1 MELVG
6 EPSSAFCWT
15 PTPEQRD
22 RANVSR
28 LMRRFGIDTL
38 AELHARSVEEP
49 SWFWAAV
56 VEDLGIEFFRPW
68 AQVVDTSGGPEW
80 SRWFTGGLVNV
91 AHNCVY
97 RHARGNRASQP
108 SIIWEGEDGSVRC
121 LSYGELSDAV
131 SRLAGAL
138 DALGAR
144 RGDRVGLY
152 LPMLPEAL
160 VTFFACATLGLVTVP
175 IFSGFGAEAVASR
188 LKDSG
193 TRILVTADGFLRR
206 GKAYPMKE
214 IAAASA
220 SAAGVEKMLVVRRL
234 GGLCPWNRDRD
245 VWFHDAIESAAPMTA
260 VPLDPEAPLLI
271 AYTSGTTG
279 RPKGVVHVHGGFLV
293 KVTEEF
299 AYQLDVRPD
308 DRLHWVTDM
317 GWIVGPW
324 QATAVCCLGATLVL
338 HEGAPDHPAPDRL
351 WCLVERH
358 DITCLG
364 LSPTLVR
371 TLRARGNQFP
381 GSHDRSSLRMLYTTG
396 EPIDGASYRW
406 LSDVVGDGRVPVI
419 NVSGGTEV
427 GACFLAPHPVEPLK
441 PTSLQGPA
449 LGMAMDVW
457 GDNGKPVAPG
467 EVGHLVC
474 RRPWPSIT
482 RGFWND
488 RERYLDTYWRR
499 WPGVWFHGDWAY
511 RDADGHWYILG
522 RSDDTLNVAGK
533 RLGPA
538 EVESVLAVHEAVAE
552 SAAVGIPDPIKGQTI
567 WCYCVVRDSATVG
580 DALRQELSDLI
591 VASLGAPFRPGKVWF
606 VEALPKTR
614 SAKVMRR
621 VIQAVACRDDPGD
634 LSSLEDPT
642 ALEAIRAAH

>member
-1 MELVG
+1 
-6 EPSSAFCWT
+6 
-15 PTPEQRD
+15 
-22 RANVSR
+22 
-28 LMRRFGIDTL
+28 MRRWGLGTL
-38 AELHARSVEEP
+38 EELRARSIQDP
-49 SWFWAAV
+49 SWFWPAV

-68 AQVVDTSGGPEW
+68 TQVVDTSSGPEW

-91 AHNCVY
+91 AHNCVH
-97 RHARGNRASQP
+97 RHARGNRAAQP
-108 SIIWEGEDGSVRC
+108 AIIWEGEDAGVRC
-121 LSYGELSDAV
+121 LSYAELGDAV

-152 LPMLPEAL
+152 LPMLPEAI

-175 IFSGFGAEAVASR
+175 IFSGFGADAVASR
-188 LKDSG
+188 LEDSG
-193 TRILVTADGFLRR
+193 ARILVTADGFLRR
-206 GKAYPMKE
+206 GRAHRMKE
-214 IAAASA
+214 IADAAA
-220 SAAGVEKMLVVRRL
+220 AAAGVDKTLVVRRL
-234 GGLCPWNRDRD
+234 DGLGPWDRGRDL
-245 VWFHDAIESAAPMTA
+245 WFHDAIESANPVTA

-293 KVTEEF
+293 KTTEEF
-299 AYQLDVRPD
+299 AYQLDIRPG

-324 QATAVCCLGATLVL
+324 QATAAGCLGATLVL
-338 HEGAPDHPAPDRL
+338 HEGAPDYPEPDRL
-351 WCLVERH
+351 WRLVERH
-358 DITCLG
+358 GVTCLG
-364 LSPTLVR
+364 VSPTLVR
-371 TLRARGNQFP
+371 TLRARGDRFP
-381 GSHDRSSLRMLYTTG
+381 GRHDRSSLRIMVTTG

-406 LSDVVGDGRVPVI
+406 LFDVAGDGRVPII

-427 GACFLAPHPVEPLK
+427 GACFLASHPVETLK

-457 GDNGKPVAPG
+457 DDDGKPVAPG
-467 EVGHLVC
+467 QVGHLVC
-474 RRPWPSIT
+474 TQPWPSMT

-499 WPGVWFHGDWAY
+499 WPGVWFHGDWAR
-511 RDADGHWYILG
+511 RDADGEWYVLG

-538 EVESVLAVHEAVAE
+538 EVESVLATHAAVAE
-552 SAAVGIPDPIKGQTI
+552 SAAVGIPDPVKGQTI
-567 WCYCVVRDSATVG
+567 WCYCVVHGSATA
-580 DALRQELSDLI
+580 DEALRQELSDLV
-591 VASLGAPFRPGKVWF
+591 VASLGAPFRPGQVWF

-621 VIQAVACRDDPGD
+621 VIQAIACRDDPGD
-634 LSSLEDPT
+634 LSSLEDPA

>member
-1 MELVG
+1 MGPGGEL
-6 EPSSAFCWT
+6 SSAFCWA
-15 PTPEQRD
+15 PTPGQRD

-28 LMRRFGIDTL
+28 LMRRWGLGTL
-38 AELHARSVEEP
+38 GELRARSVEDP

-68 AQVVDTSGGPEW
+68 THVIDTSSGPEW

-91 AHNCVY
+91 AHNCVH
-97 RHARGNRASQP
+97 RHARGARAGQP
-108 SIIWEGEDGSVRC
+108 AIIWEGEDGSLRR
-121 LSYGELSDAV
+121 LSYAELGDAV

-144 RGDRVGLY
+144 RGDRIGLY

-175 IFSGFGAEAVASR
+175 IFSGFAADAVASR
-188 LKDSG
+188 LEDSG
-193 TRILVTADGFLRR
+193 ARILVTADGFLRR
-206 GKAYPMKE
+206 GRAHPMKE
-214 IAAASA
+214 IADAAA
-220 SAAGVEKMLVVRRL
+220 SAAGVDKTLVVRRL
-234 GGLCPWNRDRD
+234 GGVGPWDRGRDM
-245 VWFHDAIESAAPMTA
+245 WFDDAIEAASPMTA

-299 AYQLDVRPD
+299 AYQMDVHPD
-308 DRLHWVTDM
+308 DRLHWVADM

-324 QATAVCCLGATLVL
+324 QATAVGCLGATLVL

-351 WCLVERH
+351 WRLVERH
-358 DITCLG
+358 GITCLG
-364 LSPTLVR
+364 LSPTLAR
-371 TLRARGNQFP
+371 TLRARGDRFP
-381 GSHDRSSLRMLYTTG
+381 RRHDRSSLRILATTG

-406 LSDVVGDGRVPVI
+406 LFDVVGDGRVPII

-449 LGMAMDVW
+449 LGMAMDIW
-457 GDNGKPVAPG
+457 GDDGKPVPPG

-474 RRPWPSIT
+474 TQPWPGIT

-488 RERYLDTYWRR
+488 RTRYLDTYWRR
-499 WPGVWFHGDWAY
+499 WPGVWFHGDWAR
-511 RDADGHWYILG
+511 RDADGHWYVLG

-538 EVESVLAVHEAVAE
+538 EVESVLAAHEAVAE
-552 SAAVGIPDPIKGQTI
+552 SAAVGVPDPVKGQTI
-567 WCYCVVRDSATVG
+567 WCYCVIYGGAAAG
-580 DALRQELSDLI
+580 EALRQELSDLI
-591 VASLGAPFRPGKVWF
+591 VTSLGAPFRPGQVWF

-614 SAKVMRR
+614 SAKLMRR
-621 VIQAVACRDDPGD
+621 VIQAIACRDDPGD
-634 LSSLEDPT
+634 LSSLEDAA

>member
-1 MELVG
+1 MGPVS

-28 LMRRFGIDTL
+28 LMRRCGLDTL
-38 AELHARSVEEP
+38 AGLRARSVADP
-49 SWFWAAV
+49 SWFWSAV

-68 AQVVDTSGGPEW
+68 DQVVDTSSGPEW

-91 AHNCVY
+91 AHNCVH
-97 RHARGNRASQP
+97 RHASGDRAAQP
-108 SIIWEGEDGSVRC
+108 AIIWEGEDGSLRR
-121 LSYGELSDAV
+121 LSYAELGDAV

-138 DALGAR
+138 GALGAR

-152 LPMLPEAL
+152 LPMLPEAI
-160 VTFFACATLGLVTVP
+160 VTFFACATVGLVTVP
-175 IFSGFGAEAVASR
+175 IFSGFGADAVASR
-188 LKDSG
+188 LEDSG
-193 TRILVTADGFLRR
+193 ARILVTADGFLRR
-206 GKAYPMKE
+206 GRAHPMKE
-214 IAAASA
+214 IADAAA
-220 SAAGVEKMLVVRRL
+220 SAAGVDKTLVVRRL
-234 GGLCPWNRDRD
+234 VGLCPWDPGRD
-245 VWFHDAIESAAPMTA
+245 VWFDDAIESATPMTA

-308 DRLHWVTDM
+308 DRLHWVADM

-324 QATAVCCLGATLVL
+324 QATAVGCLGATLVL

-358 DITCLG
+358 GITCLG
-364 LSPTLVR
+364 LSPTLAR
-371 TLRARGNQFP
+371 SLRAHGDGLP
-381 GSHDRSSLRMLYTTG
+381 GRHDRSPLRILATTG

-406 LSDVVGDGRVPVI
+406 LFDVVGDGRVPII

-427 GACFLAPHPVEPLK
+427 GACFLSPHPVEPLK

-457 GDNGKPVAPG
+457 GDDGKPVAPG

-474 RRPWPSIT
+474 TQPWPGIT

-488 RERYLDTYWRR
+488 RARYLDTYWRR
-499 WPGVWFHGDWAY
+499 WPGVWFHGDWAR
-511 RDADGHWYILG
+511 RDADGHWYVLG

-538 EVESVLAVHEAVAE
+538 EVESVLAAHEAVAE
-552 SAAVGIPDPIKGQTI
+552 SAAVGMPDPVKGQAI
-567 WCYCVVRDSATVG
+567 WCYCVLHGGATPG
-580 DALRQELSDLI
+580 EALRQELSDLI
-591 VASLGAPFRPGKVWF
+591 VTSLGAAFRPGRVWF
-606 VEALPKTR
+606 AESLPKTR

-621 VIQAVACRDDPGD
+621 VIAAIACRDDPGD
-634 LSSLEDPT
+634 LSSLEDPA

>member
-1 MELVG
+1 
-6 EPSSAFCWT
+6 
-15 PTPEQRD
+15 
-22 RANVSR
+22 
-28 LMRRFGIDTL
+28 
-38 AELHARSVEEP
+38 
-49 SWFWAAV
+49 
-56 VEDLGIEFFRPW
+56 
-68 AQVVDTSGGPEW
+68 
-80 SRWFTGGLVNV
+80 
-91 AHNCVY
+91 
-97 RHARGNRASQP
+97 
-108 SIIWEGEDGSVRC
+108 
-121 LSYGELSDAV
+121 
-131 SRLAGAL
+131 
-138 DALGAR
+138 
-144 RGDRVGLY
+144 
-152 LPMLPEAL
+152 
-160 VTFFACATLGLVTVP
+160 
-175 IFSGFGAEAVASR
+175 
-188 LKDSG
+188 
-193 TRILVTADGFLRR
+193 
-206 GKAYPMKE
+206 
-214 IAAASA
+214 
-220 SAAGVEKMLVVRRL
+220 
-234 GGLCPWNRDRD
+234 
-245 VWFHDAIESAAPMTA
+245 
-260 VPLDPEAPLLI
+260 
-271 AYTSGTTG
+271 
-279 RPKGVVHVHGGFLV
+279 
-293 KVTEEF
+293 
-299 AYQLDVRPD
+299 
-308 DRLHWVTDM
+308 
-317 GWIVGPW
+317 
-324 QATAVCCLGATLVL
+324 
-338 HEGAPDHPAPDRL
+338 
-351 WCLVERH
+351 
-358 DITCLG
+358 
-364 LSPTLVR
+364 
-371 TLRARGNQFP
+371 
-381 GSHDRSSLRMLYTTG
+381 MLYTTG

>member
-1 MELVG
+1 MGPVS
-6 EPSSAFCWT
+6 EPSSPFCWT

-22 RANVSR
+22 GANVSR
-28 LMRRFGIDTL
+28 LMRRYGLDTL
-38 AELHARSVEEP
+38 AELRARSVEDP
-49 SWFWAAV
+49 SWFWPAV
-56 VEDLGIEFFRPW
+56 VQDLGIEFFRPW
-68 AQVVDTSGGPEW
+68 TQVVDTSRGPEW

-91 AHNCVY
+91 AHNCVH
-97 RHARGNRASQP
+97 RHARGDRAAQP
-108 SIIWEGEDGSVRC
+108 AIIWEGEDGSLRR
-121 LSYGELSDAV
+121 LSYAELSDAV

-138 DALGAR
+138 AALGAR
-144 RGDRVGLY
+144 GEDRVGLY

-175 IFSGFGAEAVASR
+175 IFSGFGADAVASR
-188 LKDSG
+188 LEDSG
-193 TRILVTADGFLRR
+193 ARILVTADGFLRR
-206 GKAYPMKE
+206 GRAHPMKE
-214 IAAASA
+214 IADAAA
-220 SAAGVEKMLVVRRL
+220 AAAGVDKTLVVRRL
-234 GGLCPWNRDRD
+234 DGSGPWDRDRD
-245 VWFHDAIESAAPMTA
+245 MWFDDAIESGTPMAA

-308 DRLHWVTDM
+308 DRLHWVADM

-324 QATAVCCLGATLVL
+324 QATAVGCLGATLVL

-358 DITCLG
+358 GITCLG
-364 LSPTLVR
+364 LSPTLAR
-371 TLRARGNQFP
+371 TLRARGDGFP
-381 GSHDRSSLRMLYTTG
+381 GRHDRSSLRILATTG

-406 LSDVVGDGRVPVI
+406 LFDVVGDGRVPII

-427 GACFLAPHPVEPLK
+427 GACFLSPHPVEPLK

-457 GDNGKPVAPG
+457 GDDGKPVAPG

-474 RRPWPSIT
+474 THPWPGIT

-488 RERYLDTYWRR
+488 RARYLDTYWRR
-499 WPGVWFHGDWAY
+499 WPGVWFHGDWAR
-511 RDADGHWYILG
+511 RDADGHWYVLG

-538 EVESVLAVHEAVAE
+538 EVESVLAAHDAVAE
-552 SAAVGIPDPIKGQTI
+552 SAAVGVPDPVKGQAI
-567 WCYCVVRDSATVG
+567 RCYCVLHGGATA
-580 DALRQELSDLI
+580 DEALRQELSDLI
-591 VASLGAPFRPGKVWF
+591 VTSLGAPFRPEKVWF
-606 VEALPKTR
+606 AETLPKTR

-621 VIQAVACRDDPGD
+621 VIQATACGDDPGD
-634 LSSLEDPT
+634 LSSLEDPA